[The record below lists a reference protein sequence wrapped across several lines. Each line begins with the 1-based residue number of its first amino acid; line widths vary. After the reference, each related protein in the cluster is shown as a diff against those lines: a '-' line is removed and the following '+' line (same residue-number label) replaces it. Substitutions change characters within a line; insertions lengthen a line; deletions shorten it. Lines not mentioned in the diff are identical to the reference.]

1 MLNAASQRLQV
12 QRYLAQ
18 GHRLTPLVAQ
28 KKFGSMR
35 LGARVWELR
44 EEGWPIRSQLV
55 PVGDGKHVAEYWI
68 EPTKRKRK

>member
-1 MLNAASQRLQV
+1 VLNTPASQRLQV

-28 KKFGSMR
+28 RKFGCMR

-44 EEGWPIRSQLV
+44 EDGWPIVSKLV
-55 PVGDGKHVAEYWI
+55 DVGNGKRVAEYRI
-68 EPTKRKRK
+68 QPKGKKS